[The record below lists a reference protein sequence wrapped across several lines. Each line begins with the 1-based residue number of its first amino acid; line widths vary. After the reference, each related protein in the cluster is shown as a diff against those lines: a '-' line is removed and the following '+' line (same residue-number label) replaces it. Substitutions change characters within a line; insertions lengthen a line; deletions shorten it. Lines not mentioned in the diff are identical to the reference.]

1 MALNETQ
8 LANTKQFIGGSRA
21 ASCLGLDPYKP
32 AYESYLELTGQLE
45 PEDLSGSEAVMMGEL
60 VEAAIAEGY
69 TRKRGVK
76 LRRVNQSLFHA
87 KYPFIVAH
95 PDRIAVGEKF
105 GVEIKNRGAF
115 REDEYGEDGSD
126 QVLDVEFI
134 QSTVYMA
141 VTKLPEWRVVVL
153 FGGNHIREFILKRDL
168 PTELQVLAGLDEFW
182 NAYVQTKTPPPLDYD
197 HPKTIELLQRQHR
210 DVRPVTVPAPADL
223 LPWCDVFEQAKARI
237 KAEQAVADG
246 AKARILETIGTAGAL
261 LLPNGDQYTRKI
273 VRKAAY
279 EVAAQEYCEL
289 RRKAA
294 R

>member
-76 LRRVNQSLFHA
+76 LKRVNQSLFHPQ
-87 KYPFIVAH
+87 YPFIVAH
-95 PDRIAVGEKF
+95 PDRLAIGEKF

-126 QVLDVEFI
+126 QVLDVEYI

-153 FGGNHIREFILKRDL
+153 FGGNHIREFILKRDQ
-168 PTELQVLAGLDEFW
+168 PTEDQVLAGLDEFW

-197 HPKTIELLQRQHR
+197 HPKMIELLQRQHR
-210 DVRPVTVPAPADL
+210 DVRPVTLPAPAEL
-223 LPWCDVFEQAKARI
+223 LPYCQVFEDAKRRVKEAQAT
-237 KAEQAVADG
+237 ADG
-246 AKARILETIGTAGAL
+246 CKARILEHMGTAGAI
-261 LLPNGDQYTRKI
+261 LLPSGDTYTRK
-273 VRKAAY
+273 VVKKAPY
-279 EVAAQEYCEL
+279 QVDAQEYIEL

-294 R
+294 K

>member
-1 MALNETQ
+1 MALNEQQ

-32 AYESYLELTGQLE
+32 AYETYLELIGQLE
-45 PEDLSGSEAVMMGEL
+45 QPDLSGSEAVMMGEL

-76 LRRVNQSLFHA
+76 LRRVNQSLFHDR
-87 KYPFIVAH
+87 YPFIVAH

-105 GVEIKNRGAF
+105 GVEIKNRGQF
-115 REDEYGEDGSD
+115 REDEYGEDGTD

-141 VTKLPEWRVVVL
+141 VTKLPEWRIVVL
-153 FGGNHIREFILKRDL
+153 FGGNHIREFILKRDQE
-168 PTELQVLAGLDEFW
+168 TEDQVLVGLDEFW

-197 HPKTIELLQRQHR
+197 HPKTLELLQRQHR
-210 DVRPVTVPAPADL
+210 DVRPVTIDAPMDL
-223 LPWCDVFEQAKARI
+223 LPWCAVFEDAKASVKRFD
-237 KAEQAVADG
+237 AVAD
-246 AKARILETIGTAGAL
+246 ACKARILESMGTAGAL
-261 LLPNGDQYTRKI
+261 MLPDGTTYNRKI
-273 VRKAAY
+273 VKKAAY
-279 EVAAQEYCEL
+279 TVDAQEYCEL

-294 R
+294 K